1 MSMIKRIH
9 LALCQSKI
17 NLKIVIAIKRSQDKG
32 VEPNVQRV
40 LKVSFD
46 SIVIILF
53 LKETQSCH
61 LSKLTTS
68 HRVKVEA
75 QQSYILQP

>member
-61 LSKLTTS
+61 LS
-68 HRVKVEA
+68 
-75 QQSYILQP
+75 